1 MKIHLCIL
9 PLKQKLDGTFSVKV
23 RIYNREVSSYIT
35 TDICVLETQW
45 HKGVVVN
52 HPDAERLNSELQ
64 NILTECRMKAVPFRD
79 LDWNGKRIKDAI
91 LSDRYDEI
99 VSRLIQPKTVKNSRN
114 PIIESSDVTSF
125 RLEIKHLSSQLD
137 NIITKVNETAAL
149 LERFIS
155 ANKLRK
161 REVKSLQ
168 LIIDYLNS

>member
-9 PLKQKLDGTFSVKV
+9 PLKQKVNGTFSVKV
-23 RIYNREVSSYIT
+23 RIYNREISSYIT

-45 HKGVVVN
+45 HNGVVVN
-52 HPDAERLNSELQ
+52 HPDAERLNNELQ
-64 NILTECRMKAVPFRD
+64 NILTECRMKAIPFRD

-99 VSRLIQPKTVKNSRN
+99 VSELIQPETAKILRN
-114 PIIESSDVTSF
+114 PIIESSDITSF
-125 RLEIKHLSSQLD
+125 SLEIEHLSSQLD
-137 NIITKVNETAAL
+137 KIITKVNEASAL
-149 LERFIS
+149 LERFICN
-155 ANKLRK
+155 NKLRK